1 MNQTNQKLKHA
12 IKLIQDCIKS
22 EEVDVAPDR
31 PLPKCERNP
40 RGIIEVKKS
49 NNLTI
54 TLNDNE
60 QKAYDDFYEAHK
72 GCQRYTGA
80 IGVNNVRIIAT
91 GTSMGWLLECECS
104 RCGEKKS
111 ITDVNSW

>member
-1 MNQTNQKLKHA
+1 MNLTNQKLNQA

-31 PLPKCERNP
+31 PLPKCEIKP
-40 RGIIEVKKS
+40 SGVIEVKKS

-54 TLNDNE
+54 TLNNNE

-72 GCQRYTGA
+72 SCHRYTGA

-91 GTSMGWLLECECS
+91 GTSMGWMLECECS

-111 ITDVNSW
+111 ITDLDSW

>member
-1 MNQTNQKLKHA
+1 MNLTNQKLNQA

-22 EEVDVAPDR
+22 EEVDIAPDR
-31 PLPKCERNP
+31 PLIKGERKP
-40 RGIIEVKKS
+40 SGVIEVKKS

-54 TLNDNE
+54 ELNDNE

-72 GCQRYTGA
+72 DCQKYTGA

-104 RCGEKKS
+104 RCAEKKS
-111 ITDVNSW
+111 ITDVDSW

>member
-1 MNQTNQKLKHA
+1 MNQTNQKLNQA

-22 EEVDVAPDR
+22 EEVDIAPDR
-31 PLPKCERNP
+31 PLHKCERNP

-49 NNLTI
+49 KNISI

-72 GCQRYTGA
+72 GCQKYTGA

-91 GTSMGWLLECECS
+91 GTSMGWMLECECS
-104 RCGEKKS
+104 RCAEKKS
-111 ITDVNSW
+111 ITDMDSW